1 MQHFDLVIIGTG
13 SGNSILTPEFEDWDV
28 AIVERGV
35 FGGTCLNAGC
45 IPSKML
51 VLPADRMVEAS
62 EATERLDVDIQARS
76 ADWPALRDRIF
87 GRIDPI
93 AAGGTEYR
101 HSQDHVTVFHGDGR
115 FVGDH
120 RLAVTAADGTVT
132 EITAERFVLA
142 AGARPRVPE
151 VPGLVDGPFHTSDT
165 IMRIEALPEHL
176 IIMGGGFIAAELGHV
191 FSALGSKVSVVHRGD
206 RMLRHE
212 DAEVSARFT
221 RSFSERVD
229 TYFHAE
235 VVEVLHLDD
244 GRVRVLVDQQ
254 PEAVQLPGHRRC
266 TELEGDALLVTTGR
280 DPNGDQLGVTATG
293 VELDEDGYVVTDP
306 QLRTGVPG
314 IWALGDIRN
323 PLQLKHLANQEQ
335 RVVTH
340 NLLHPHDL
348 VSVDQRV
355 VPHAVF
361 SHPQIGSVGLTEMQL
376 RSRDQL
382 FVVGRCDYAGV
393 AYGWALEDRTGFAK
407 ILVDAADA
415 TILGAHVIGPQAA
428 TLVQQVAQAMQFGIT
443 ADRLAREQIWC
454 HPALPELLE
463 NALLDAVSQLP
474 PQAVAR

>member
-1 MQHFDLVIIGTG
+1 MSHFDLVIIGTG
-13 SGNSILTPEFEDWDV
+13 SGNSILTPEFEDWNV
-28 AIVERGV
+28 AIVEKGV

-51 VLPADRMVEAS
+51 VLPADRLVEGA
-62 EATERLDVDIQARS
+62 EAAQRLDVDVRTGGG
-76 ADWPALRDRIF
+76 DWPALRDRVF

-101 HSQDHVTVFHGDGR
+101 HSQDHVTVLHGSGR

-120 RLAVTAADGTVT
+120 RLAVTAADGSVS
-132 EITAERFVLA
+132 EVTAEQFVLA
-142 AGARPRVPE
+142 AGARPRIPD
-151 VPGLVDGPFHTSDT
+151 VDGLAGTPFHTSDS
-165 IMRIEALPEHL
+165 IMRIDALPEHL

-221 RSFSERVD
+221 ECFSERVE

-235 VVEVLHLDD
+235 VSRVKHAD
-244 GRVRVLVDQQ
+244 GRFRVQVDQA
-254 PEAVQLPGHRRC
+254 PEVVDLPGHRHC
-266 TELEGDALLVTTGR
+266 SELEGDALLVTTGR
-280 DPNGDQLGVTATG
+280 DPNGDELGVTETG
-293 VELDEDGYVVTDP
+293 VRLDEHGYVITDD

-348 VSVDQRV
+348 VSIDQAV

-361 SHPQIGSVGLTEMQL
+361 SHPQVGSVGLTEMQL
-376 RSRDQL
+376 RSRGQL
-382 FVVGRCDYAGV
+382 FVIGRCDYAGV
-393 AYGWALEDRTGFAK
+393 AFGWALEDTTGFAK
-407 ILVDAADA
+407 VLVDAADGR
-415 TILGAHVIGPQAA
+415 ILGGHVIGPQAA
-428 TLVQQVAQAMQFGIT
+428 TLVQQLTQAMQFDIP
-443 ADRLAREQIWC
+443 AHRLARQQIWC

-463 NALLDAVSQLP
+463 NALLDAVAQLP

>member
-1 MQHFDLVIIGTG
+1 MSHFDLVIIGTG
-13 SGNSILTPEFEDWDV
+13 SGNSILTPEFEDWNV
-28 AIVERGV
+28 AIVEKGV

-51 VLPADRMVEAS
+51 VLPADRLVEGA
-62 EATERLDVDIQARS
+62 EAAARLDVDVRVGGG
-76 ADWPALRDRIF
+76 DWPALRDRIF

-101 HSQDHVTVFHGDGR
+101 HSQDHVTVLHGAGR

-120 RLAVTAADGTVT
+120 RLAVTAPDGSVT
-132 EITAERFVLA
+132 EVTAEQFVLA
-142 AGARPRVPE
+142 AGARPRIPDVE
-151 VPGLVDGPFHTSDT
+151 GLADSPFHTSDS
-165 IMRIEALPEHL
+165 IMRIDALPEHL

-212 DAEVSARFT
+212 DAEVSMRFT
-221 RSFSERVD
+221 ECFSERVD

-235 VVEVLHLDD
+235 VSKVDHVE
-244 GRVRVLVDQQ
+244 GRFRVQVDQA
-254 PEAVQLPGHRRC
+254 PEVVDLPGHRHC

-280 DPNGDQLGVTATG
+280 DPNGDQLGVTETG
-293 VELDEDGYVVTDP
+293 VRLDDAGYVITDDR
-306 QLRTGVPG
+306 LRTGVSG

-340 NLLHPHDL
+340 NLLHPEDL
-348 VSVDQRV
+348 ISIDQRV

-361 SHPQIGSVGLTEMQL
+361 SHPQVGSVGLTEMQL
-376 RSRDQL
+376 RSSGQL
-382 FVVGRCDYAGV
+382 YVVGRCDYGGV
-393 AYGWALEDRTGFAK
+393 AYGWALEDTTGFAK
-407 ILVDAADA
+407 LLVDAADG
-415 TILGAHVIGPQAA
+415 TILGGHVIGPQAA
-428 TLVQQVAQAMQFGIT
+428 TLIQQVTQAMQFGIP
-443 ADRLAREQIWC
+443 AHRLAREQIWC

-463 NALLDAVSQLP
+463 NALLDAVAQLP